1 VDPPSSGKYVYPH
14 GETFGWIIWIRVI
27 FNTGRFFLGIFSKTD
42 IFRGSMT
49 KSLVVVESPAKA
61 KTISK
66 YLGNNFIVKASVG
79 HIKDLPKS
87 KLGVDVEEDFKPDYA
102 IIPGKAKVVKEL
114 RSAAKGIKD
123 IYLAADPDREG
134 EAICQH
140 LFEELSGK
148 SRNIYRVLFHEI
160 TKNAIHEA
168 FKNPGRI
175 NQNKVDAQL
184 TRRVLDR
191 LVGYKISPLLWD
203 KVRRGLS
210 AGRVQ
215 TVALRMIVERE
226 QEIRAFT
233 SEEYWTLSAKLAAKL
248 PPEFMAKAR
257 QINGKKWDISD
268 ADTTNAIV
276 ENLKQTPFVV
286 QKVHRREKKK
296 YPVPPFI
303 TSKLQQDAARRLNF
317 SVKRTMI
324 LAQRLYEGIEIGQ
337 EGSIGLITYMRTD
350 SSRVSES
357 ALKEVRDLI
366 GREYGKDYL
375 PNHPI
380 YYKSKKTAQEAHEAI
395 RPTSVERTPDSLK
408 NDLEPDLWRLYSLIW
423 NRFVASQMQPAIFD
437 QTDVAITAGNV
448 EFKAIGSIE
457 KFKGFLA
464 VYKESKPDERSEN
477 KNGVEQTV
485 LPELKEGERLKL
497 LELVPAQHFTQPPPR
512 YNEASLVKALEAKG
526 IGRPSTYASIL
537 STIQDREYV
546 EKHSGKF
553 HPSETGELVLE
564 LLVSSFQE
572 LFDYEYT
579 ARMEVSLDRIESGRE
594 LWKNAMRDFYDRF
607 SKKLIVAKTKMR
619 NVKTE
624 SIETDEVCDKCGNKM
639 VIKWGKFGRFM
650 ACSTYPECR
659 NTREIVK
666 GGTTEEQET
675 SQIEDIECEKC
686 GRPMIRKRGRFG
698 EFLACSGYP
707 ECRNTK
713 KIVKSS
719 QESEVKPDIPLDEEC
734 PNCGKKLAVKHGRF
748 GEFTACSNYPDCK
761 YIKLKSTGV
770 PCPEENCNG
779 EIVERKSRRGKV
791 FYGCS
796 NYPDCDFVLW
806 NKPLPESCPLCDA
819 RYTVVKTTK
828 RSGTVRYCNKEDCD
842 FKESLES

>member
-1 VDPPSSGKYVYPH
+1 LLG
-14 GETFGWIIWIRVI
+14 
-27 FNTGRFFLGIFSKTD
+27 FFAKLD
-42 IFRGSMT
+42 ILRGSMA

-66 YLGNNFIVKASVG
+66 YLGKNFIVKASVG

-87 KLGVDVEEDFKPDYA
+87 KLGVDVEDDFTPQYA
-102 IIPGKAKVVKEL
+102 VIPGKSKIVKEL

-148 SRNIYRVLFHEI
+148 TRNIRRVLFHEI
-160 TKNAIHEA
+160 TKNAIHAA
-168 FKNPGRI
+168 FENPGRI

-184 TRRVLDR
+184 ARRVLDR

-226 QEIRAFT
+226 REIRAFK
-233 SEEYWTLSAKLAAKL
+233 SEEYWTLSAKLAGKF

-257 QINGKKWDISD
+257 MLDGKKWDVSD
-268 ADTTNAIV
+268 EQTTRKIIAG
-276 ENLKQTPFVV
+276 LGDSPFVV
-286 QKVHRREKKK
+286 RKVHRREKKK

-303 TSKLQQDAARRLNF
+303 TSKLQQEAARKLNF
-317 SVKRTMI
+317 TVKKTMI
-324 LAQRLYEGIEIGQ
+324 LAQRLYEGIEIGR
-337 EGSIGLITYMRTD
+337 EGAVGLITYMRTD
-350 SSRVSES
+350 SSRVAES
-357 ALKEVRDLI
+357 ALQEVRSFI
-366 GREYGKDYL
+366 GRDYGSDYL

-395 RPTSVERTPDSLK
+395 RPTSVERTPESLK
-408 NDLEPDLWRLYSLIW
+408 NDLEPDLLRLYTLIW
-423 NRFVASQMQPAIFD
+423 NRFVASQMKPALFD
-437 QTDVAITAGNV
+437 QTDITIDAGKV

-457 KFKGFLA
+457 KFKGFRA
-464 VYKESKPDERSEN
+464 IYEESGPDESKEHS
-477 KNGVEQTV
+477 NGEEDGV
-485 LPELKEGERLKL
+485 LPELGEGETLRLNGL
-497 LELVPAQHFTQPPPR
+497 FPAQHFTQPPPR
-512 YNEASLVKALEAKG
+512 YNEASLVKALESKG

-537 STIQDREYV
+537 GTIQDREYV
-546 EKHSGKF
+546 EKQQGRF
-553 HPSETGELVLE
+553 YPSETGELVLE
-564 LLVSSFQE
+564 LLVSSFKE

-579 ARMEVSLDRIESGRE
+579 AHMEVSLDRIESGRE
-594 LWKNAMRDFYDRF
+594 SWKDAMRDFYDRF
-607 SKKLIVAKTKMR
+607 SQKLIVAKNEMR

-624 SIETDEVCDKCGNKM
+624 SIETDEICDKCGNKM

-650 ACSTYPECR
+650 ACSAYPDCR
-659 NTREIVK
+659 NTKEIAKNGPVPEADAPK
-666 GGTTEEQET
+666 QEE
-675 SQIEDIECEKC
+675 IECEKC
-686 GRPMIRKRGRFG
+686 GKPMVLKRGRFG

-713 KIVKSS
+713 RIVKQE
-719 QESEVKPDIPLDEEC
+719 QESVVKQDIPLDEKC
-734 PNCGKKLAVKHGRF
+734 PNCGRNLAIKHGRF
-748 GEFTACSNYPDCK
+748 GEFTACSDYPACK
-761 YIKLKSTGV
+761 FIKLNSTGV
-770 PCPEENCNG
+770 GCPKEGCGG
-779 EIVERKSRRGKV
+779 EIVERKSRRGKT

-806 NKPLPESCPLCDA
+806 NKPVPESCPQCGA
-819 RYTVVKTTK
+819 KYTIVKTTK
-828 RSGTVRYCNKEDCD
+828 RSGTVRYCDSEDCD
-842 FKESLES
+842 FKESLE

>member
-1 VDPPSSGKYVYPH
+1 MCC
-14 GETFGWIIWIRVI
+14 FL
-27 FNTGRFFLGIFSKTD
+27 LGIFAKLG
-42 IFRGSMT
+42 ILRASMT

-66 YLGNNFIVKASVG
+66 YLGKNFIVKASVG

-87 KLGVDVEEDFKPDYA
+87 KLGVDVDEDFTPHYA
-102 IIPGKAKVVKEL
+102 IIPGKSKVVKEL
-114 RSAAKGIKD
+114 RTAAKGIKD

-140 LFEELSGK
+140 LNEELCGRN
-148 SRNIYRVLFHEI
+148 RNIYRVLFHEI

-168 FKNPGRI
+168 FESPGRI

-226 QEIRAFT
+226 QEIRAFK
-233 SEEYWTLSAKLAAKL
+233 SEEYWTLSARLSADT

-257 QINGKKWDISD
+257 SLNGKKWEISD
-268 ADTTNAIV
+268 GDTTRKIV
-276 ENLKQTPFVV
+276 EELERARFAVR
-286 QKVHRREKKK
+286 KVHRREKKK

-303 TSKLQQDAARRLNF
+303 TSKLQQEAARKLNYT
-317 SVKRTMI
+317 VKRTMI
-324 LAQRLYEGIEIGQ
+324 LAQRLYEGIEIGR
-337 EGSIGLITYMRTD
+337 EGAVGLITYMRTD

-357 ALKEVRDLI
+357 ALQEVRAFI
-366 GREYGKDYL
+366 GRDYGTDYL

-380 YYKSKKTAQEAHEAI
+380 YYKSKKTAQDAHEAI
-395 RPTSVERTPDSLK
+395 RPTSVERTPESLK
-408 NDLEPDLWRLYSLIW
+408 NDLEPDLLKLYTLIW
-423 NRFVASQMQPAIFD
+423 NRFVASQMKPALFD
-437 QTDVAITAGNV
+437 QTDVTIDAGNV

-464 VYKESKPDERSEN
+464 VYSESAPDEI
-477 KNGVEQTV
+477 KDDDNGDAEAV
-485 LPELKEGERLKL
+485 LPELKEGETLQLK
-497 LELVPAQHFTQPPPR
+497 ELMPAQHFTQPPPR

-546 EKHSGKF
+546 EKQSGRF
-553 HPSETGELVLE
+553 FPSETGELVLE
-564 LLVSSFQE
+564 LLVESFQE

-579 ARMEVSLDRIESGRE
+579 ARMEISLDRIESGRE
-594 LWKNAMRDFYDRF
+594 SWKSAMRDFYDRF
-607 SKKLIVAKTKMR
+607 SKNLIVAKDEMR

-624 SIETDEVCDKCGNKM
+624 SIETDEICEKCGNKM

-650 ACSTYPECR
+650 ACSAYPECR
-659 NTREIVK
+659 YTKEISK
-666 GGTTEEQET
+666 SSPMQETETSKTEE
-675 SQIEDIECEKC
+675 IECEKC
-686 GRPMIRKRGRFG
+686 GKSMVLKRGRFG

-713 KIVKSS
+713 KILKSTQDSVVK
-719 QESEVKPDIPLDEEC
+719 QDIPLDEKC
-734 PNCGKKLAVKHGRF
+734 PSCGKNLAIKHGRF
-748 GEFTACSNYPDCK
+748 GEFTACSDYPTCK
-761 YIKLKSTGV
+761 FIKLKSTGV
-770 PCPEENCNG
+770 QCPNEGCSG
-779 EIVERKSRRGKV
+779 EIVERKSRRGKT
-791 FYGCS
+791 FFGCS

-806 NKPLPESCPLCDA
+806 NKPVAEPCPQCDSTF
-819 RYTVVKTTK
+819 TVVKTTK
-828 RSGTVRYCNKEDCD
+828 KSGTVRYCNNENCD
-842 FKESLES
+842 FKESL

>member
-1 VDPPSSGKYVYPH
+1 
-14 GETFGWIIWIRVI
+14 
-27 FNTGRFFLGIFSKTD
+27 
-42 IFRGSMT
+42 MA

-66 YLGNNFIVKASVG
+66 YLGNSFIVKASVG

-87 KLGVDVEEDFKPDYA
+87 KLGVDVDEDFKPHYA

-114 RSAAKGIKD
+114 RSAAKGIED

-140 LFEELSGK
+140 LSEELSGK

-160 TKNAIHEA
+160 TKNAIQEA

-226 QEIRAFT
+226 QEIRAFK
-233 SEEYWTLSAKLAAKL
+233 SEEYWTLSARLAAES
-248 PPEFMAKAR
+248 PPDFTAKAR
-257 QINGKKWDISD
+257 LIDGKKWNISD
-268 ADTTNAIV
+268 ADTTHAIV
-276 ENLKQTPFVV
+276 EDLKQKPFVV

-303 TSKLQQDAARRLNF
+303 TSKLQQDAARKLNF
-317 SVKRTMI
+317 PVKRTMI
-324 LAQRLYEGIEIGQ
+324 LAQRLYEGIEIGR
-337 EGSIGLITYMRTD
+337 EGSVGLITYMRTD

-366 GREYGKDYL
+366 RRDYGTDYL

-395 RPTSVERTPDSLK
+395 RPTSVQRTPESLK
-408 NDLEPDLWRLYSLIW
+408 NDLEPDLWRLYNLIW
-423 NRFVASQMQPAIFD
+423 NRFVASQMKPAIFD

-448 EFKAIGSIE
+448 EFKAVGSIE

-464 VYKESKPDERSEN
+464 VYEESKPEENGER
-477 KNGVEQTV
+477 KNGDEQSV
-485 LPELKEGERLKL
+485 LPELNEGERLQLK
-497 LELVPAQHFTQPPPR
+497 ELMPAQHFTQPPPR

-579 ARMEVSLDRIESGRE
+579 AHMEVSLDRIESGRE
-594 LWKNAMRDFYDRF
+594 PWKNAMRDFYDRF
-607 SKKLIVAKTKMR
+607 SKKLIVAKTEMR

-624 SIETDEVCDKCGNKM
+624 TIETDEVCDKCGNKM

-650 ACSTYPECR
+650 ACSAYPQCR
-659 NTREIVK
+659 NTKEIAK
-666 GGTTEEQET
+666 DGPTEEQEI
-675 SQIEDIECEKC
+675 SQPEEVECEKC
-686 GRPMIRKRGRFG
+686 GRPMVLKRGRFG

-748 GEFTACSNYPDCK
+748 GEFTACSNYPVCK

-770 PCPEENCNG
+770 PCPKENCNG

-796 NYPDCDFVLW
+796 NYPDCDFILW
-806 NKPLPESCPLCDA
+806 NKPLPEPCPRCHA
-819 RYTVVKTTK
+819 KYTLVKTTK
-828 RSGTVRYCNKEDCD
+828 RSGTVRYCNSKDCD